1 MHTKPESAG
10 TSSALP
16 PLLVNISVSPSPRVH
31 PPADT
36 PGCSVARNSMASAW
50 ASSDAMQAVASGAV
64 AHGRTI
70 VSVVRSGIATRDLF
84 FAGRKVLTEMKRDLT
99 FVYSYDVQRQ
109 SVVLHRVSSL
119 SDYCLSYFKVLP
131 PITQH
136 CQCHE

>member
-1 MHTKPESAG
+1 MDTKPESAG

-50 ASSDAMQAVASGAV
+50 ASSDAMQAVASGPV

-70 VSVVRSGIATRDLF
+70 VSVVRLGMAARDL
-84 FAGRKVLTEMKRDLT
+84 VLTEMKRDLT
-99 FVYSYDVQRQ
+99 FVYSHGV
-109 SVVLHRVSSL
+109 
-119 SDYCLSYFKVLP
+119 
-131 PITQH
+131 
-136 CQCHE
+136 